1 MISHND
7 PKFLFIHL
15 PKNAGSSVTK
25 VLADYIGVDRE
36 DLRPQKHKFISS
48 REVPSVLNGKQ
59 DDYFIFT
66 VIRNPWERT
75 VSYFHYLQQIRQ
87 PPNNL
92 SKDVKFANWV
102 RAGGFRT
109 LQTQMSQ
116 LSDDFPCNVSRNI
129 DYVARLEN
137 LSEDWPKIC
146 KKMGISC
153 DMMHDKK
160 SKHKHYSEYYNEVT
174 KDIVYKFYKDD
185 VQCLGY
191 EFEKK

>member
-36 DLRPQKHKFISS
+36 DLRPQKYKFIYS
-48 REVPSVLNGKQ
+48 REIPSVLDGKQ

-87 PPNNL
+87 PPHNL
-92 SKDVKFANWV
+92 SKDVNFANWV

-116 LSDDFPCNVSRNI
+116 LSDEFPCNVSRYI
-129 DYVARLEN
+129 DYVARLER
-137 LSEDWPKIC
+137 LSEDWLKIC
-146 KKMGISC
+146 EEMGVSC

-160 SKHKHYSEYYNEVT
+160 SKHKHYSEYYNEIT

-185 VQCLGY
+185 VECLGY